1 MRCTPNPGHRR
12 RGIFVSKFTLEF
24 KLECIE
30 KFKNHEKI
38 EIPKDYTSLPDTF
51 YHNVRDW
58 YNAFRNNGV
67 KALSTNGQNLLTY
80 EQKLALVRLVITGKT
95 VRNVAAEHCIGHG
108 NLSQWVKKYK
118 LYGEDGLKCFIRGK
132 KTRNLFMKSRTKKS
146 RISPSV
152 KEELELLRK
161 RNEYLE
167 AEVEYLKKLDAL
179 ETTKEAKHPKAKKQ
193 K

>member
-1 MRCTPNPGHRR
+1 MRCTPNPGQ
-12 RGIFVSKFTLEF
+12 GGGVLFMSKFTLEY

-38 EIPKDYTSLPDTF
+38 DIPDGYKSLPSTF

-58 YNAFRNNGV
+58 YNAYRINGV
-67 KALSTNGQNLLTY
+67 KALSTRGQNLLTH
-80 EQKLALVRLVITGKT
+80 EQKLALVRLVIAGKT
-95 VRNVAAEHCIGHG
+95 VRSVAAEHCVGHG
-108 NLSQWVKKYK
+108 NLSQWVKQYK
-118 LYGEDGLKCFIRGK
+118 LYGEDGLKCSTRGR
-132 KTRNLFMKSRTKKS
+132 KTKDLFMKSRAKKS
-146 RISPSV
+146 KISPSV
-152 KEELELLRK
+152 KEELQLLRK